1 MTELESLIENV
12 KVRAFNEKE
21 YITELLDQDILIQ
34 YLFRVRR
41 YSPDKVVSML
51 NEAAQDFQQFT
62 DTRNKRKLT
71 E

>member
-41 YSPDKVVSML
+41 YSPDKVVSTL
-51 NEAAQDFQQFT
+51 NEAAQDFQQFI
-62 DTRNKRKLT
+62 DARNKRNLT